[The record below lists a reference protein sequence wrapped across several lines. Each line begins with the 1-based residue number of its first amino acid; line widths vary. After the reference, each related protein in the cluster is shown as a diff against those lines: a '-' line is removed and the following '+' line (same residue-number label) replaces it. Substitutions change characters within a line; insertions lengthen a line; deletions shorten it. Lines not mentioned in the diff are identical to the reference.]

1 MTAPVATARAG
12 AASEAGAGG
21 GRAARQTLSAVRLL
35 TAPRSLL
42 WAAMA
47 AYALGFSVL
56 SVLRHDAYNTGRFD
70 LGNMVQAVWST
81 AHGHP
86 LRMTS
91 LQGDQISRLAAHVDP
106 ILVLFAPLWLA
117 WPSPDLLVVSQA
129 VAIALGALPV
139 FWLARKHLGSQ
150 RVALGFAL
158 AYLLQPAVQWLT
170 LNEFHPVALATPL
183 LLFAFWWLD
192 EGRLLPFALVAA
204 LACTTKEEIPLAV
217 CGMGLWYALSRRRWR
232 PGLLI
237 ALVALAWALLAV
249 EVVIPHFNAGASS
262 EFYARYGDVGGS
274 PGGILRT
281 AVTHPLRIVQH
292 AFDHQG
298 IRYLAQL
305 ALPLGILWA
314 LSPLALLVSLPDLA
328 LNLLSHTSTQSSIH
342 FHYTAGVI
350 PGLVVA
356 AILGAARLRRARP
369 ARPARPARLGGL
381 AAALVVLALAAN
393 WHLGAIPFWREVWGG
408 AKLGAYDT
416 RVSAHDRTA
425 DRVLQQVPAGAVVS
439 ATNSLGA
446 HLSARRRIL
455 SFPRLLD
462 ATWIAV
468 DETKLSTY
476 GWLVA
481 LPSARRLVA
490 LRRDPRW
497 ELVASEDGI
506 LLFRRAPGR

>member
-1 MTAPVATARAG
+1 MSAQADAAAGSARPGG
-12 AASEAGAGG
+12 AVVRALS
-21 GRAARQTLSAVRLL
+21 AARLL
-35 TAPRSLL
+35 AAPRSLL

-70 LGNMVQAVWST
+70 LGNMAQVVWST
-81 AHGHP
+81 AHGNP

-91 LQGDQISRLAAHVDP
+91 LEGDQISRLAAHVDP

-117 WPSPDLLVVSQA
+117 WPSPDLLVVVQA
-129 VAIALGALPV
+129 LAIALGALPV
-139 FWLARKHLGSQ
+139 FWLARKHLGSE
-150 RVALGFAL
+150 RSALAFAL

-170 LNEFHPVALATPL
+170 LSEFHPVALATPL

-192 EGRLLPFALVAA
+192 EDRLLPFAVVAVF
-204 LACTTKEEIPLAV
+204 ACATKEEIPLAV
-217 CGMGLWYALSRRRWR
+217 CAMGLWYALSRRRWR

-237 ALVALAWALLAV
+237 ALVGLAWALIAI

-262 EFYARYGDVGGS
+262 QFYSRYADVGGS
-274 PGGILRT
+274 PGGILKT
-281 AVTHPLRIVQH
+281 ALTDPLRIVEQ
-292 AFDHQG
+292 AFDYEG

-356 AILGAARLRRARP
+356 AALGAARLRRARP
-369 ARPARPARLGGL
+369 RWVGGL
-381 AAALVVLALAAN
+381 APALVLLALAAN
-393 WHLGAIPFWREVWGG
+393 WNLGAMPFWRDVWGG
-408 AKLGAYDT
+408 EKLGTNDT
-416 RVSAHDRTA
+416 RVSDHDRIA
-425 DRVLQQVPAGAVVS
+425 DRVLRQVPADAVVS

-468 DETKLSTY
+468 DETKLSTHDR
-476 GWLVA
+476 LVA
-481 LPSARRLVA
+481 LPAAQRLVS

-497 ELVASEDGI
+497 QLVASEDGI
-506 LLFRRAPGR
+506 LLFRRAAR